1 MMMAPRTQTVPP
13 PTDDLVLYEPPR
25 KLHRNPENEGQIWTD
40 IIMIPRLG
48 GARTQGEIISKQSE
62 FRTIK
67 QVKEIKG
74 IQTGKEEVK
83 LSIFADDMIL
93 YVKNAKEHTQ
103 LKKKGKNKT
112 Y

>member
-1 MMMAPRTQTVPP
+1 
-13 PTDDLVLYEPPR
+13 
-25 KLHRNPENEGQIWTD
+25 
-40 IIMIPRLG
+40 MIPRLG